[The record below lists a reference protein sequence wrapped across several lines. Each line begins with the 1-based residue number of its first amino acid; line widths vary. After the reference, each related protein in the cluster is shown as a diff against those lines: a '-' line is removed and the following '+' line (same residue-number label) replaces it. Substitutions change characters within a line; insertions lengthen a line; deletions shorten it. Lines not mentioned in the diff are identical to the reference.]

1 MKNRVPLALRR
12 IARRPNLGIALIIT
26 VVALALALPPAL
38 NAQAGATR
46 VETFGLAPDGQVRV
60 ENLRGAT
67 SVEVWNEDSVRVVAE
82 RKTPPSLALD
92 PSDLILMSAQNQIII
107 QSRQSSRPGRIDLTV
122 YLPAHAHIQ
131 ITGGTW
137 PVEVSGPLASAVVET
152 TGGSISYRLPKTD
165 DAQIV
170 MRSAR
175 GVVKST
181 VELSDVERVG
191 TGSLQGR
198 LGSGASPIILN
209 SRTGNIT
216 LSPGAS
222 FSTIAKAAYGRTSPH
237 ASGDQQNTGGQQN
250 SQGPDSSDQ
259 GYQRNDSRQYP
270 SGRASRD
277 PDMITLGSP
286 RAGSGNSRGSASQ
299 GGQRS
304 SGDWTDLAGQE
315 RSDDVSSTNIGGPL
329 MRPREEKSTSNNGAG
344 FRVRI
349 IPADSTSS
357 GARRPTNPIY
367 DDPVQEQSQ
376 SSGSAS
382 RKSQSGGNRSSGPWP
397 DQATYDPETGWSDNK
412 KPSRVEPA
420 EESNVDSPPNRRGDP
435 PPSLR
440 RGAGGEPVSETSQP
454 ASPRPEDDDSIVL
467 NSAVVN
473 LNVSVTDRSGLALAN
488 LKKED
493 FEVLENN
500 ERQAV
505 EFFAPSTS
513 PFNLVLVLDLS
524 GSIKDKLDVVKAAA
538 LRFIE
543 VIGPQ
548 DKVAVLTF
556 THEVRV
562 VSQLTANRDMLRK
575 RIKEIEKPEG
585 GTAFYDA
592 MWWAMLDTLRGTQG
606 QRNAIVVMTDGVDSS
621 LDRYNPAETRVT
633 FSQLARKLEESDVI
647 VFPIYLD
654 TEYEEVFVRGNG
666 SSESYAV
673 ARTQLERIADVSG
686 GQYFKAEQAK
696 DLTGVYKQV
705 AAALRTLY
713 SVGYYP
719 TNSERDGTYR
729 RVRVSVTRPNAAVRS
744 RKGYYAK

>member
-1 MKNRVPLALRR
+1 MNSRVPITLSA
-12 IARRPNLGIALIIT
+12 IGNARVAGIALIIAFA
-26 VVALALALPPAL
+26 VLASNLTPII
-38 NAQAGATR
+38 NAQVPATR
-46 VETFGLAPDGQVRV
+46 VETFTLAPDGQVNIQ
-60 ENLRGAT
+60 NLRGAT
-67 SVEVWNEDSVRVVAE
+67 SIEVWNEESVRVVAE
-82 RKTPPSLALD
+82 RKTPPSLPLE
-92 PSDLILMSAQNQIII
+92 PSDLILMSAQNTIII
-107 QSRQSSRPGRIDLTV
+107 ECRQAGKPGRIDLTV
-122 YLPAHAHIQ
+122 YLPAHAHMKLS
-131 ITGGTW
+131 GGTW
-137 PVEVSGPLASAVVET
+137 PVEINGPLASAVVET
-152 TGGSISYRLPKTD
+152 TGGNISYRLPRND
-165 DAQIV
+165 DAQIS

-181 VELSDVERVG
+181 VELVDAERLG
-191 TGSLQGR
+191 TSSLQGR
-198 LGSGASPIILN
+198 LGSGLSPIILN

-216 LSPGAS
+216 LAPGAS
-222 FSTIAKAAYGRTSPH
+222 SSTIARAAFEQRPAQE
-237 ASGDQQNTGGQQN
+237 ASDQQNRQPAGGF
-250 SQGPDSSDQ
+250 DQ
-259 GYQRNDSRQYP
+259 RDNARRYP
-270 SGRASRD
+270 SGQASRD
-277 PDMITLGSP
+277 PDLIIPGRPNGGTG
-286 RAGSGNSRGSASQ
+286 ASRGSASP
-299 GGQRS
+299 GGSRS
-304 SGDWTDLAGQE
+304 SGDWTDLAGQD
-315 RSDDVSSTNIGGPL
+315 RSDDVNSTNIGGPF
-329 MRPREEKSTSNNGAG
+329 MRPRHEKSTSNNGAG

-349 IPADSTSS
+349 IPADSSS
-357 GARRPTNPIY
+357 SAARRPGNPIY
-367 DDPVQEQSQ
+367 DDPVDEQAQ
-376 SSGSAS
+376 PGAYDPAP
-382 RKSQSGGNRSSGPWP
+382 RKPQPDNRSSKPWS
-397 DQATYDPETGWSDNK
+397 DQATYDPQTGWSDNRR
-412 KPSRVEPA
+412 PSRVEQT
-420 EESNVDSPPNRRGDP
+420 EETPVESSSPSRRP
-435 PPSLR
+435 ELR
-440 RGAGGEPVSETSQP
+440 RGPGGETAGETSP
-454 ASPRPEDDDSIVL
+454 AAAPKNEDEDSIVL

-488 LKKED
+488 LRKED

-505 EFFAPSTS
+505 EFFAPTTS

-575 RIKEIEKPEG
+575 RIKEIERPEG

-633 FSQLARKLEESDVI
+633 FPQLARKLEESDVI

-654 TEYEEVFVRGNG
+654 TEYEEVFQRGNG
-666 SSESYAV
+666 TSESYAV
-673 ARTQLERIADVSG
+673 ARTQLEKIAELSG
-686 GQYFKAEQAK
+686 GQYFRAEQAK
-696 DLTGVYKQV
+696 DLSGVYKQV

-719 TNSERDGTYR
+719 SNAERDGTYR
-729 RVRVSVTRPNAAVRS
+729 RVRVSVTRPNAAVRA

>member
-1 MKNRVPLALRR
+1 MKNRVPLALI
-12 IARRPNLGIALIIT
+12 IAIAL
-26 VVALALALPPAL
+26 LALDLTPVV
-38 NAQAGATR
+38 NAQAAATR
-46 VETFGLAPDGQVRV
+46 VETFGLAPDGQVRI
-60 ENLRGAT
+60 ENLRGST
-67 SVEVWNEDSVRVVAE
+67 SIEVWNEESVRVVAE
-82 RKTPPSLALD
+82 RKTPPSLALE
-92 PSDLILMSAQNQIII
+92 PSDLILMSAQNTIII
-107 QSRQSSRPGRIDLTV
+107 QCRQSGKPGRIDLTV
-122 YLPAHAHIQ
+122 YLPAYAHIQ
-131 ITGGTW
+131 LTGGTW
-137 PVEVSGPLASAVVET
+137 PVEVNGPLASAVVET
-152 TGGSISYRLPKTD
+152 TGGGIAYRLPKTD

-181 VELSDVERVG
+181 VELADVERAG

-198 LGSGASPIILN
+198 LGSGTSPIILN

-216 LSPGAS
+216 LTPGAN
-222 FSTIAKAAYGRTSPH
+222 FSTIAKATYSQPATRTT
-237 ASGDQQNTGGQQN
+237 GDQQNRQMIDP
-250 SQGPDSSDQ
+250 SEQ
-259 GYQRNDSRQYP
+259 GYQRDDSREYP
-270 SGRASRD
+270 SGQSSRD
-277 PDMITLGSP
+277 PDLITLGSP
-286 RAGSGNSRGSASQ
+286 RGGSRSSRGSVSS

-329 MRPREEKSTSNNGAG
+329 MRPREEKTTSNNGAG

-349 IPADSTSS
+349 IPADSGSA
-357 GARRPTNPIY
+357 GARRSTNPIY
-367 DDPVQEQSQ
+367 DEPVDRQSQ
-376 SSGSAS
+376 QGTQGPGA
-382 RKSQSGGNRSSGPWP
+382 RNPQPGNRQSSTWP
-397 DQATYDPETGWSDNK
+397 DQATYDPQTGWSDNRR
-412 KPSRVEPA
+412 PSRVEPSEDAA
-420 EESNVDSPPNRRGDP
+420 ENSSTNRRADP
-435 PPSLR
+435 PPALR
-440 RGAGGEPVSETSQP
+440 RDSGSDAATETSPP
-454 ASPRPEDDDSIVL
+454 ASSRREDEESIVL

-493 FEVLENN
+493 FEILENN
-500 ERQAV
+500 EHQAV
-505 EFFAPSTS
+505 EFFAPTTS
-513 PFNLVLVLDLS
+513 PFNLVLLLDLS

-538 LRFIE
+538 LKFID

-562 VSQLTANRDMLRK
+562 VSQLTANRDILRK
-575 RIKEIEKPEG
+575 RIKEIDKPDG

-633 FSQLARKLEESDVI
+633 FPQLARKLEESDVI

-654 TEYEEVFVRGNG
+654 TEYEEVFLRGNG

-673 ARTQLERIADVSG
+673 ARTQLEKVAELSG
-686 GQYFKAEQAK
+686 GQVFKAEQAK
-696 DLTGVYKQV
+696 DLSGVYKQV

-719 TNSERDGTYR
+719 TNAERDGTYR
-729 RVRVSVTRPNAAVRS
+729 RVRVSVTRPNAAVRA